1 MAITFGSTN
10 YNGDLNDFLYKVMGL
25 GAETAQKGG
34 YHLIPDV
41 AMKEELDYLETDEDP
56 FTDYTDDTPTLN
68 EQNTVMTKREL
79 SPSKFTVWGSIT
91 PSVWLPIWRKYRS
104 QGTLTQLSANPQ
116 FLADVFELVRNA
128 SARQLDKLFW
138 QGDTTAGA
146 GSPLRFFDGIIKKL
160 TADSD
165 GNVIFVPAAG
175 AIVQANVVTRLQ
187 DMYSAT
193 PDKYLE
199 DPDFKIMMNTGDF
212 KLLQFFNND
221 AKKTTVGVLEQNIQR
236 LFLEQ
241 RIVNLTNLPASH
253 MVGVK
258 TSNAESSNLVLG
270 MYASLESETMG
281 MKIEKKELSNITR
294 YRFDGMADA
303 QYRYGGDIV
312 FYKPV

>member
-160 TADSD
+160 TTDSD

-175 AIVQANVVTRLQ
+175 AITQANVVARLQ

>member
-1 MAITFGSTN
+1 MADTYTGTN
-10 YNGDLNDFLYKVMGL
+10 YNGDLNDFLYQVMGL

-41 AMKEELDYLETDEDP
+41 ALKEELDYLETDEDP
-56 FTDYTDDTPTLN
+56 FTDYTEDTPSAGET
-68 EQNTVMTKREL
+68 NTVMTKREL
-79 SPSKFTVWGSIT
+79 SPAKFTVWGSIS
-91 PSVWLPIWRKYRS
+91 PVLWLPIWRKYRS

-116 FLADVFELVRNA
+116 FLADVFNLVRNA

-138 QGDTTAGA
+138 QGDTAAGGA
-146 GSPLRFFDGIIKKL
+146 SPLRFFDGIIKKL

-165 GNVIFVPAAG
+165 SNVNFVVPAG
-175 AIVQANVVTRLQ
+175 AITKANVVDRLEE
-187 DMYSAT
+187 MYAAM
-193 PDKYLE
+193 PDKFLE
-199 DPDFKIMMNTGDF
+199 DPDFRIMMNTGDF

-221 AKKTTVGVLEQNIQR
+221 AKKTTVGVLGQNIQR

-253 MVGVK
+253 MVGAK
-258 TSNAESSNLVLG
+258 TSNSSSSNLVLG

-281 MKIEKKELSNITR
+281 MKVEKKDLSNITR
-294 YRFDGMADA
+294 YRFDGMADP